1 MGITNNI
8 GSMANASSNSGY
20 GSTNTANTQSNSNI
34 GSDRFGPDRTGNS
47 SGGNG
52 STRSGGG
59 SMMGGLIGG
68 WWQNRLAKKQRAYEE
83 QQRTLAYERSL
94 PFNSTSAY
102 GRVSFDPKTKEMLK
116 ELSPEMQELM
126 GNWLGLSNQ
135 ASQEMLT
142 KNPDQMAE
150 DQYNKF
156 LSFNEDEYN
165 ETRLRAKE
173 HAIATGRGGGTQG
186 YYDQLAVDAGINKD
200 KQAGLYNSVGEGM
213 KYRQMLAAESSLF
226 GQLGKDV
233 PKVLDSQTREGIDAG
248 AGANLNTQGSMTA
261 SRNYTDTQ
269 SNFLTSFLKDSFV
282 GRDKLYNQDGKVIQ
296 DKKDPYFFLN
306 T

>member
-1 MGITNNI
+1 MAIGDNNIGPDRDGGPITNN
-8 GSMANASSNSGY
+8 S
-20 GSTNTANTQSNSNI
+20 
-34 GSDRFGPDRTGNS
+34 
-47 SGGNG
+47 

-68 WWQNRLAKKQRAYEE
+68 WFQNRLAKKQRAFEE

-102 GRVSFDPKTKEMLK
+102 GRVSFDPKTKEMLQ

-150 DQYNKF
+150 DQYNKY
-156 LSFNEDEYN
+156 LAFNEDEYN
-165 ETRLRAKE
+165 ETRLRARE
-173 HAIATGRGGGTQG
+173 NAIATGRGGGTQG

-200 KQAGLYNSVGEGM
+200 KASGLYASVGEGM
-213 KYRQMLAAESSLF
+213 KYRQQLADQSSMF
-226 GQLGKDV
+226 GQLGRDV
-233 PKVLDSQTREGIDAG
+233 PNVLDSQRNAGITAG
-248 AGANLNTQGSMTA
+248 AGANLNTLGDMTA

-269 SNFLTSFLKDSFV
+269 SNFLTSFLQDSFT
-282 GRDKLYNQDGKVIQ
+282 GRDKLYNEDGKVIQ
-296 DKKDPYFFLN
+296 DKKDPYFSFL

>member
-1 MGITNNI
+1 MLVQQLYLMAIGDNNIGPDRDGGPITNN
-8 GSMANASSNSGY
+8 S
-20 GSTNTANTQSNSNI
+20 
-34 GSDRFGPDRTGNS
+34 
-47 SGGNG
+47 

-68 WWQNRLAKKQRAYEE
+68 WFQNRLAKKQRAFEE

-102 GRVSFDPKTKEMLK
+102 GRVSFDPKTKEMLQ

-150 DQYNKF
+150 DQYNKY
-156 LSFNEDEYN
+156 LAFNEDEYN
-165 ETRLRAKE
+165 ETRLRARE
-173 HAIATGRGGGTQG
+173 NAIATGRGGGTQG

-200 KQAGLYNSVGEGM
+200 KASGLYASVGEGM
-213 KYRQMLAAESSLF
+213 KYRQQLADQSSMF
-226 GQLGKDV
+226 GQLGRDV
-233 PKVLDSQTREGIDAG
+233 PNVLDSQRNAGITAG
-248 AGANLNTQGSMTA
+248 AGANLNTLGDMTA

-269 SNFLTSFLKDSFV
+269 SNFLTSFLQDSFT
-282 GRDKLYNQDGKVIQ
+282 GRDKLYNEDGKVIQ
-296 DKKDPYFFLN
+296 DKKDPYFSFL